1 MLVAAL
7 VLLPLAAILGMVGQG
22 SRPAAADLAALRF
35 TLMQAAVSAA
45 ISVGLA
51 IPAAR
56 ALARR
61 SFAGRGALVAFL
73 GAPFFL
79 PSVVAVI
86 GIVGI
91 YGQQGLLS
99 RLARP
104 LGAEMPGLYG
114 PQGVILA
121 HVFFNLPLALR
132 MFVQAW
138 GAVPPE
144 RLRLAASLGFGP
156 AEMRRHFEWPILR
169 AVAPAAFLTVFLV
182 CLGSFAV
189 ALTLGGGPRATT
201 LELAIYQAI
210 RFDFDLGRAALLAC
224 IQLGL
229 SALVA
234 GAVLS
239 LSRAAGFGPGGGL
252 TGIDLPRPKG
262 PARFADAALIL
273 LVALFLL
280 LPLAAV
286 ALRGLGALPDLPAG
300 VWPAALRSVLIALV
314 AMALA
319 VAAAVMLAGAAAR
332 LSGRAARLQV
342 AAAYLP
348 LSVSGL
354 VLGTGLF
361 LLLKGLAPPMQLA
374 LPVTVLAN
382 ALAALP
388 FAFAVIAPAAQAA
401 EADYAGLAS
410 SLGMAGLSKLRFVT
424 LPLLRAQIGFAAGL
438 SAALSVGDLG
448 VIALFADPA
457 RPTLPLYIQQLMG
470 AYRMHEA
477 AGAALVLLLI
487 ALTLFVLF
495 DRWGRNAAP

>member
-1 MLVAAL
+1 
-7 VLLPLAAILGMVGQG
+7 
-22 SRPAAADLAALRF
+22 
-35 TLMQAAVSAA
+35 
-45 ISVGLA
+45 
-51 IPAAR
+51 
-56 ALARR
+56 
-61 SFAGRGALVAFL
+61 
-73 GAPFFL
+73 
-79 PSVVAVI
+79 
-86 GIVGI
+86 
-91 YGQQGLLS
+91 
-99 RLARP
+99 
-104 LGAEMPGLYG
+104 
-114 PQGVILA
+114 
-121 HVFFNLPLALR
+121 
-132 MFVQAW
+132 
-138 GAVPPE
+138 
-144 RLRLAASLGFGP
+144 
-156 AEMRRHFEWPILR
+156 
-169 AVAPAAFLTVFLV
+169 
-182 CLGSFAV
+182 
-189 ALTLGGGPRATT
+189 
-201 LELAIYQAI
+201 
-210 RFDFDLGRAALLAC
+210 
-224 IQLGL
+224 
-229 SALVA
+229 
-234 GAVLS
+234 
-239 LSRAAGFGPGGGL
+239 
-252 TGIDLPRPKG
+252 
-262 PARFADAALIL
+262 
-273 LVALFLL
+273 
-280 LPLAAV
+280 
-286 ALRGLGALPDLPAG
+286 
-300 VWPAALRSVLIALV
+300 VLIALV

-495 DRWGRNAAP
+495 DRWGRNASL